1 MMDSIITIISVVVSI
16 TAVVVSVI
24 CNNRAIKSARASS
37 ERQNR
42 FNLFVEYT
50 RRYQEIILNLYSKPE
65 KRLEYTR
72 LYFDL
77 CGEEFY
83 LHNEGMIDDFI
94 WNLWV
99 DGMRTMMN
107 CQQNETAW
115 RGGLASNFDDEQFK
129 HFMEHDVIKKA
140 KERQ

>member
-1 MMDSIITIISVVVSI
+1 MESIIMIISVVVSI

-24 CNNRAIKSARASS
+24 CNNRAIKSALECA

-42 FNLFVEYT
+42 FALFVEYT
-50 RRYQEIILNLYSKPE
+50 RRYQEIILNLYSNPG
-65 KRLEYTR
+65 KRMEYIR

-77 CGEEFY
+77 CSEEFY
-83 LHNEGMIDDFI
+83 LHKEGMIDDYI

-107 CQQNETAW
+107 CQQNQTAW
-115 RGGLASNFDDEQFK
+115 KEFGGYFDDEFK
-129 HFMEHDVIKKA
+129 RFMQHEVNENAKA
-140 KERQ
+140 RQ